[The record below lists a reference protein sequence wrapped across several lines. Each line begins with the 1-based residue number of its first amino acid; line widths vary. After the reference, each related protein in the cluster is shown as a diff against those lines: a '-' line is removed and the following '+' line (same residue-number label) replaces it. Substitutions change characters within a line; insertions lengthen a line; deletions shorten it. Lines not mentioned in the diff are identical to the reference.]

1 MAKDKRYMT
10 VKNLISGGFIKTFRE
25 ITDTLPKSTLAKDLG
40 MHHQTL
46 SKLLDNP
53 EGFTFKDTFR
63 IAALIEVDE
72 MSIITLVYRQ
82 CEADKKTKKKR

>member
-1 MAKDKRYMT
+1 MSKDKRYGT

-25 ITDTLPKSTLAKDLG
+25 ITDTLPKTVLAKDLG

-53 EGFTFKDTFR
+53 EGFTFKDAFR
-63 IAALIEVDE
+63 IAALLGVDDKTV
-72 MSIITLVYRQ
+72 IDLVYNQ
-82 CEADKKTKKKR
+82 CEADKKVKKKR